1 MEVLRW
7 LPLFSPTPLSLKFG
21 STHIY
26 TFLTHYKINSSF
38 CLFAKV
44 ASQVFTDLGPASWIM
59 GGNPKLTAFVL
70 AGDGTVSRVIWDA
83 KRGVYTGYD
92 IAVKPDP
99 RNRTAQVWIQPLS
112 LSSEQIAEREGP
124 RWNLHWSRLNLP
136 SYYSLQSVKFDSPI
150 LVTLWSDASSKAV
163 DHVVVRQKR
172 RSFVLRF
179 ENLVIDRHKLC
190 GPTHSQG
197 VYAVC

>member
-1 MEVLRW
+1 MRAIPVITFALAAAVNIAAQSEVGASIGPW
-7 LPLFSPTPLSLKFG
+7 GDAQASFFATNGEGPG
-21 STHIY
+21 S
-26 TFLTHYKINSSF
+26 
-38 CLFAKV
+38 
-44 ASQVFTDLGPASWIM
+44 
-59 GGNPKLTAFVL
+59 PKLTAFVL

-92 IAVKPDP
+92 IAVRPDP

-136 SYYSLQSVKFDSPI
+136 SYYTLESVKFDSPI

-172 RSFVLRF
+172 
-179 ENLVIDRHKLC
+179 
-190 GPTHSQG
+190 
-197 VYAVC
+197 